1 MDKYLPTGNDF
12 VSLPRINE
20 RTGGLEDITFLYM
33 AAKGLIDIRGSE
45 STPLIQPYVHLDG
58 VGSLS
63 PAHLAWTRL
72 DDWLSQST
80 AQLGSLE
87 LKTLYVPPIDERG
100 FAIQM
105 TVHNTSE
112 SAQDVVIGLSR
123 ERGRLWRIYPR
134 RSPGIAQP
142 GQTVKGKPPQKRRA
156 FRPLTAHSRLCGVK
170 PGDGGYIT
178 AEPIP
183 SAERIPLDKVS
194 RSRGPVTCRARSSSP
209 ALPVRAAASLST
221 RPAGP

>member
-1 MDKYLPTGNDF
+1 MDKYLPTGNDS

-20 RTGGLEDITFLYM
+20 RTGGIEDITFLYM

-63 PAHLAWTRL
+63 SAHLAWTRL
-72 DDWLSQST
+72 DDWLPQFT

-87 LKTLYVPPIDERG
+87 LKTLYIPPIDERG

-112 SAQDVVIGLSR
+112 SAQDVVIGLNGCWASSWHCVNEDKPLSGKATCFR
-123 ERGRLWRIYPR
+123 SGWNSSLIFEYHAGCPRCPYPE
-134 RSPGIAQP
+134 
-142 GQTVKGKPPQKRRA
+142 
-156 FRPLTAHSRLCGVK
+156 TA
-170 PGDGGYIT
+170 
-178 AEPIP
+178 
-183 SAERIPLDKVS
+183 
-194 RSRGPVTCRARSSSP
+194 
-209 ALPVRAAASLST
+209 
-221 RPAGP
+221 

>member
-20 RTGGLEDITFLYM
+20 RTGGIEDITFLYM

-72 DDWLSQST
+72 DDWLPQST

-112 SAQDVVIGLSR
+112 SAQDVVIGLNGCWASSWHCVN
-123 ERGRLWRIYPR
+123 EDKPL
-134 RSPGIAQP
+134 S
-142 GQTVKGKPPQKRRA
+142 GKA
-156 FRPLTAHSRLCGVK
+156 T
-170 PGDGGYIT
+170 
-178 AEPIP
+178 
-183 SAERIPLDKVS
+183 
-194 RSRGPVTCRARSSSP
+194 
-209 ALPVRAAASLST
+209 
-221 RPAGP
+221 